1 MFTRLKENDM
11 QTNTPKHTAVERA
24 SVELAMQIYDEAAQI
39 LGLGTSSVD
48 YDYNE
53 QLDIRN
59 ELQQVIDAK
68 SDRAAGNIVR
78 WWGCWD
84 RELTATKY
92 ARTVRQLWREWRKQC
107 HD

>member
-1 MFTRLKENDM
+1 MPT
-11 QTNTPKHTAVERA
+11 QPPKHTAVERA
-24 SVELAMQIYDEAAQI
+24 SVELAMQIYDEAAKK
-39 LGLGTSSVD
+39 LGLDTNVSAYC
-48 YDYNE
+48 YDE

-84 RELTATKY
+84 RKLTATKY
-92 ARTVRQLWREWRKQC
+92 ARTVRELWRKPC